1 MQKKNL
7 YCRLEERMQA
17 FWRNIKCYS
26 EGLIQEFSLAK
37 ITKRWKIRESRTR
50 ESEQLAQSECFNY
63 EWGARELS
71 VYMRFS
77 CIYAV
82 DVDGILVG
90 KTVKVRNVA
99 SYFRFLIRKVLFF
112 ISGTF
117 STTEISS
124 VRFLSFYG
132 EKHVFCNDV
141 TIKSLR
147 PAIKMDLLELIRS
160 KPQVRGYETLFFS
173 SFACRATTATF
184 QVLVREVLN

>member
-1 MQKKNL
+1 M
-7 YCRLEERMQA
+7 
-17 FWRNIKCYS
+17 
-26 EGLIQEFSLAK
+26 
-37 ITKRWKIRESRTR
+37 
-50 ESEQLAQSECFNY
+50 
-63 EWGARELS
+63 
-71 VYMRFS
+71 YMRFS

-173 SFACRATTATF
+173 SFACRATTAPF